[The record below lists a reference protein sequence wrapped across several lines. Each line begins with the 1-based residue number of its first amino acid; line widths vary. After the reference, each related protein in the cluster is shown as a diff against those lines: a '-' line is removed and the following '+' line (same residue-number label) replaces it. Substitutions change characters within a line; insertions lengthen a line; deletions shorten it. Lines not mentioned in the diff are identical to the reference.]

1 MLHRKYALLS
11 TCSAFAFTVFLP
23 TALFIVPTQALAA
36 CTTTGSST
44 VCSSAASSTWTATV
58 GTGRT
63 DNNKSV
69 EVQSGAQIN
78 TTNSNAISIGDGGI
92 ITVRNGGSVTNTSN
106 PSGAGLFGTGP
117 NTIEFGS
124 NGQLIIEQGGQVISN
139 GTNTRAEAVNVHG
152 FGNTIINRGLIQGQ
166 SSAAIWFEDQTIGA
180 KNTVDNYGTIQKL
193 GGGSVIGTNGGAG
206 INFINRTG
214 AQVIGDLSF
223 AGGNDTLTFEPNSV
237 VTGNINGG
245 GGINDL
251 ILQGISGSSDT
262 LAGALRNFT
271 TLTKNGDGLWT
282 VSGSLSGF
290 TTVTVNDGTLA
301 LTGNNLDYTGNVIVR
316 PDGVL
321 EARAQSLP
329 VKTIA
334 VNNINNVQND
344 GLVRFTQPDDGTYT
358 GQIVGSGA
366 VEKTETGVLTL
377 TPATVAGNTYSGG
390 TRINEG
396 IIAVSADSAL
406 GNANGGLTFD
416 GGALR
421 FDSSFDLANSRA
433 IVLNAGG
440 GTFDTNGNTTNV
452 TQVIT
457 GTGGFSK
464 TGAGVLN
471 LEGSNTYSDTTT
483 VTGGALYVNGD
494 QSAATGPTSVENGAT
509 IGGVGTIGGN
519 VTLQNGGTLAPGR
532 AGDAPGE
539 LTVNGDLAL
548 SSGSM
553 LEYSFGQANV
563 VGGPLN
569 DLTTVKGNL
578 NLDGTINV
586 AATPGGSFDPGVYRV
601 ISYDGTLTD
610 NGLTIGTIP
619 ASGYYVQTAVAN
631 QVNLVNTSG
640 LNLTYWDVWPASNGA
655 IGNGAVNGGTGTWQS
670 SGSGGANINWTEP
683 TGAINAPYLDDAFAI
698 FMATAGTV
706 TVDNSAG
713 DVRASGMQFAS
724 NGYVITGDAITL
736 VGSPSSIIRVGD
748 GTAAGVGYTATINS
762 VLTGNTQ
769 LTKTDL
775 GTLILG
781 ASNTYAGGTAING
794 GVLQVAEN
802 SNLGDAAGNVSFN
815 GGTLRTTA
823 DFTID
828 RATEL
833 QSAGGTIETTNATKL
848 GYDGIVTGDGN
859 LTKIGTGTLVLNG
872 TNTYAGGTAINAG
885 VVQIASD
892 ANLGSASG
900 QFSIDGGTLHSTAD
914 ISMNRSTTIGAGN
927 ATIETDTGTTL
938 TQQGSITGTGSLI
951 KTGEGALVLTG
962 TGAYS
967 GGTTIA
973 SGLLQLGDGGTSGSI
988 VGDIANNGTLA
999 FNKSDALSFDSAIS
1013 GAGNVRQ
1020 IGTGVTVLNKQSTY
1034 TGTTSVEAGTLAAG
1048 ATNTFSSNSDF
1059 EVAQTGTLA
1068 LNDFNQSLK
1077 TLNNS
1082 GIVDLGPNPGTT
1094 LTVTGNYTA
1103 NGGTVLIGTV
1113 LGNDSSITDRLLIG
1127 GNTSGSGVLSVKN
1140 VGGSGAQTVEGIKIV
1155 DITGASNATFTLLGD
1170 YQFQGAP
1177 AVVGGAYAYQLYK
1190 NGKSNPNDGDW
1201 YLRSTI
1207 KDPTGGGGITGGG
1220 DGDDGEEV
1228 PLYQPGVPSYEA
1240 YPQLLLG
1247 LNGLPT
1253 MQQRVGNRYWSNAGN
1268 IMLAEG
1274 ADPVGSP
1281 YAPAQEAGSLIEGN
1295 GVWGRIE
1302 SAHTNSDPRFS
1313 TSGTDY
1319 SFNTLKLQAGLDGML
1334 AETESGKLI
1343 GGITVHYAHGKAK
1356 ISSLYGNGD
1365 ISTDG
1370 YGFGGTLT
1378 WYGDNGFYLDG
1389 QAQVTWYDSDLTSN
1403 LAHMGL
1409 VDSNNGF
1416 GYAFSAESGKRISI
1430 DQSWSVTPQAQ
1441 LSYSNVNFDSFN
1453 DAFNARVSLDR
1464 GESLQGRIGL
1474 SVERQNSWYNANGL
1488 IDRTYLYGTANLYYE
1503 FLEETK
1509 VDVSGTSFASQNERL
1524 WGGIGLGGSYNWNS
1538 DKYSIY
1544 GEGSINTSLQSFAD
1558 SYSYKGTLGFRVRF

>member
-1 MLHRKYALLS
+1 MLPRKSALLS
-11 TCSAFAFTVFLP
+11 TCSAFAFTIFLP
-23 TALFIVPTQALAA
+23 ATITLVPTQALAA
-36 CTTTGSST
+36 CTTTGSAT
-44 VCSSAASSTWTATV
+44 VCTSAAPAVWTATV

-63 DNNKSV
+63 NNNRTV

-78 TTNSNAISIGDGGI
+78 TINANAISIGDGGT
-92 ITVRNGGSVTNTSN
+92 ITVRNGGSVTNSST
-106 PSGAGLFGTGP
+106 PSGSGLFGTGP

-124 NGQLIIEQGGQVISN
+124 NGQLIVEQGGQVIAN

-166 SSAAIWFEDQTIGA
+166 SSAAIWFEDQVTGA

-214 AQVIGDLSF
+214 GQVVGDLSF
-223 AGGNDTLTFEPNSV
+223 AGGNDTLTFEPDSV

-251 ILQGISGSSDT
+251 ILQGILGSSDT

-301 LTGNNLDYTGNVIVR
+301 LTGDNVNYTGTVIVR

-334 VNNINNVQND
+334 VNNVNNVQND
-344 GLVRFTQPDDGTYT
+344 GLVRFTQPDNGTYT

-366 VEKTETGVLTL
+366 VEKTGAGVLTL
-377 TPATVAGNTYSGG
+377 APATTAGNTYSGG
-390 TRINEG
+390 TTINEG
-396 IIAVSADSAL
+396 TVAVSADNAF
-406 GNANGGLTFD
+406 GNANGGLNFN

-421 FDSSFDLANSRA
+421 FDTSFDLANSRA

-440 GTFDTNGNTTNV
+440 GTFDTNGNTTNIAQAISGSGAL
-452 TQVIT
+452 T
-457 GTGGFSK
+457 K
-464 TGAGVLN
+464 AGAGVLN
-471 LEGSNTYSDTTT
+471 LEGANAYGGATT

-494 QSAATGPTSVENGAT
+494 QTAATGATSVNSGAK

-519 VTLQNGGTLAPGR
+519 VAIQDGGTLAPGR
-532 AGDAPGE
+532 AGDAPGA
-539 LTVNGDLAL
+539 LTINGDLAL
-548 SSGSM
+548 SGGSS

-569 DLTTVKGNL
+569 DLTTVQGDL
-578 NLDGTINV
+578 TLDGTINV
-586 AATPGGSFDPGVYRV
+586 VATPGGSFDPGVYRV
-601 ISYDGTLTD
+601 ISYNGNLTD
-610 NGLTIGTIP
+610 NGLEIGTIP

-640 LNLTYWDVWPASNGA
+640 LNLTYWDVWPAANGA

-683 TGAINAPYLDDAFAI
+683 TGTINAPYQDDAFAI

-706 TVDNSAG
+706 TVDNSVG

-724 NGYVITGDAITL
+724 NGYVVTGDAITL

-748 GTAAGVGYTATINS
+748 GTAASAGYIATINS

-775 GTLILG
+775 GTLVVG
-781 ASNTYAGGTAING
+781 GTNTYTGGTAING
-794 GVLQVAEN
+794 GVLQVAN
-802 SNLGDAAGNVSFN
+802 NANLGDAAGSISFD

-828 RATEL
+828 RATAL
-833 QSAGGTIETTNATKL
+833 QTGGGTIDTIGATTL
-848 GYDGIVTGDGN
+848 EFDGVVSGDGG
-859 LTKIGTGTLVLNG
+859 LTKIGSGTLVLNG
-872 TNTYAGGTAINAG
+872 TNTYAGGSAING
-885 VVQIASD
+885 GTVQIASD
-892 ANLGSASG
+892 ASLGAASG
-900 QFSIDGGTLHSTAD
+900 PLSIDAGTLHSTSN
-914 ISMNRSTTIGAGN
+914 ISMNRTTTIGAGN
-927 ATIETDTGTTL
+927 ATIQTDAGTTL
-938 TQQGSITGTGSLI
+938 TQQGNIAGAGAIT
-951 KTGEGALVLTG
+951 KTGDGALVLTG
-962 TGAYS
+962 AGTYT

-988 VGDIANNGTLA
+988 VGDVTNNGTLA
-999 FNKSDALSFDSAIS
+999 FNRTGTLVFDGVIS
-1013 GAGNVRQ
+1013 GAGDVRH
-1020 IGTGVTVLNKQSTY
+1020 IGTGVTVLNKQSAY
-1034 TGTTSVEAGTLAAG
+1034 TGATSVEAGTLAAG
-1048 ATNTFSSNSDF
+1048 GTNYFSSNSNF
-1059 EVAQTGTLA
+1059 TVAQTGTLA

-1077 TLNNS
+1077 SLSNS
-1082 GIVDLGPNPGTT
+1082 GIVDLGPNAGTT
-1094 LTVTGNYTA
+1094 LTVTGNYTG
-1103 NGGTVLIGTV
+1103 NDGTVLIGTV
-1113 LGNDSSITDRLLIG
+1113 LGNDSSVTDRLVVNGDANGTGL
-1127 GNTSGSGVLSVKN
+1127 LAVKN
-1140 VGGSGAQTVEGIKIV
+1140 MAGSGAQTSEGIKIV
-1155 DITGASNATFTLLGD
+1155 DINGASNATFTLLGD

-1190 NGKSNPNDGDW
+1190 NGKANPNDGDW

-1207 KDPTGGGGITGGG
+1207 KDPTDGGGTNGG
-1220 DGDDGEEV
+1220 GDDGEEI

-1247 LNGLPT
+1247 LNSLPT
-1253 MQQRVGNRYWSNAGN
+1253 LQQRVGNRYWSNAGN
-1268 IMLAEG
+1268 VMLAEG
-1274 ADPVGSP
+1274 ADPIGSP
-1281 YAPAQEAGSLIEGN
+1281 YAPAAEAGNLIEGN

-1302 SAHTNSDPRFS
+1302 GAHTNADPRFS
-1313 TSGTDY
+1313 TSETDY
-1319 SFNTLKLQAGLDGML
+1319 SFNTLKLQAGLDGVL
-1334 AETESGKLI
+1334 AETENGKLI

-1356 ISSLYGNGD
+1356 TSSLYGDGE

-1389 QAQVTWYDSDLTSN
+1389 QAQVTWYDSDLMSD
-1403 LAHMGL
+1403 LANMGL
-1409 VDSNNGF
+1409 TDSNNGF
-1416 GYAFSAESGKRISI
+1416 GYTFSAESGKRIVI
-1430 DQSWSVTPQAQ
+1430 DQSWSLTPQAQ
-1441 LSYSNVNFDSFN
+1441 LTYSSIDFDSFN
-1453 DAFNARVSLDR
+1453 DAFDSRISLDR
-1464 GESLQGRIGL
+1464 GRSLQGRIGL
-1474 SVERQNSWYNANGL
+1474 SLEQQNSWYNANGL
-1488 IDRTYLYGTANLYYE
+1488 IDRTYLYGIANVYYE
-1503 FLEETK
+1503 FLDGTK
-1509 VDVSGTSFASQNERL
+1509 VDVSGTSFASKNERL

-1544 GEGSINTSLQSFAD
+1544 GEGSVNTSLKNFGD